1 MKKDTMQF
9 AIEKDRN
16 KAVKRIG
23 KSVILQ
29 PKPHFSGERTKW
41 FDDSKLLKKKKQKT
55 GCDGIAVGDSVLRI
69 PFSNIARKI

>member
-16 KAVKRIG
+16 KVVKRIG

-41 FDDSKLLKKKKQKT
+41 FDDSKLLKKKK
-55 GCDGIAVGDSVLRI
+55 
-69 PFSNIARKI
+69 